1 MLKTIALAM
10 VGSGFAANC
19 HLKAFSKISGVNL
32 RCKTLVAT
40 NPEKGAVFAQEF
52 GFEKVTA
59 DCGEALCDG

>member
-10 VGSGFAANC
+10 VGSGFAAHF
-19 HLKAFSKISGVNL
+19 HLNAYSKIGGVNP
-32 RCKTLVAT
+32 RYRTLVAT
-40 NPEKGAVFAQEF
+40 NREKGAALAQKF